1 MAKYIC
7 KNNPN
12 HKFSAPTADF
22 WCPLCEKNTGML
34 ELIVEPAKTLQDD
47 GKLDAL
53 NNEIE
58 SIRKEISGLN
68 VSFKESESRT
78 SENEVQEN
86 LLNEI
91 KELKEQ
97 LAQVQQKN
105 KTDDIDKQDNNS
117 NINLNTS
124 KVDTASNGN
133 ETHRIKE
140 QENIFLSIC
149 FDGAWIIIDS
159 TVEVYVNNSV
169 VGHGSLKDG
178 FKIDFYI
185 SSNRPIIKL
194 KIKNLISRTQEIM
207 IPNLEFGKK
216 YNVLL
221 AYDRWLTGNFKKI
234 PNSFIELD

>member
-7 KNNPN
+7 KNNPA
-12 HKFSAPTADF
+12 HTFSEPTADF

-34 ELIVEPAKTLQDD
+34 ELASEPTQPVRDD

-68 VSFKESESRT
+68 QSFKESESRT

-105 KTDDIDKQDNNS
+105 NTDELVENS
-117 NINLNTS
+117 NININTS
-124 KVDTASNGN
+124 KIDNDTNVN
-133 ETHRIKE
+133 ENQHNKE
-140 QENIFLSIC
+140 EQSIFLSIC
-149 FDGAWIIIDS
+149 FDGVWMLIDS

-185 SSNRPIIKL
+185 SSNRPIVRL

-216 YNVLL
+216 YNLSL
-221 AYDRWLTGNFKKI
+221 AYDRWLTLNFKKI
-234 PNSFIELD
+234 PISFIELD